1 MARVFDDPAMKLD
14 GRVPREMRGQA
25 TAVPQLLYLETI
37 AAKWLFSQEKATS
50 HDTCKGMRIVE
61 PL

>member
-1 MARVFDDPAMKLD
+1 MC
-14 GRVPREMRGQA
+14 

-50 HDTCKGMRIVE
+50 HEICKGMRIVE
-61 PL
+61 PLQIRL